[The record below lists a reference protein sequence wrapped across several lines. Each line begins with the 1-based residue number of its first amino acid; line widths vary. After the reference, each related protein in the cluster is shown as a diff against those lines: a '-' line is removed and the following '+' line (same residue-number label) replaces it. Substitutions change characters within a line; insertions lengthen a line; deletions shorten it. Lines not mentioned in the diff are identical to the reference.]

1 MATSI
6 DKSAE
11 TATVAATIEVS
22 KEAKACK
29 NNRLIVFLKTEVMGY
44 LLTCLLAYLLTN
56 LCKLHFSYQLL
67 DLRSRV
73 SCPEG

>member
-44 LLTCLLAYLLTN
+44 LLTCLLTCANCIFHT
-56 LCKLHFSYQLL
+56 
-67 DLRSRV
+67 
-73 SCPEG
+73 SCWIFAQEFLVRGSWW